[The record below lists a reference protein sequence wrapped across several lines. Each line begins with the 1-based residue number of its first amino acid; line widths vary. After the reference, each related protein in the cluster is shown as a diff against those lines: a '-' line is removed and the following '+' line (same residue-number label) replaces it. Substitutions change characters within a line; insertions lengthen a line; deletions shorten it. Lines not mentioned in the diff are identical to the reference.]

1 MEHAR
6 ALGLFFVVAATAGAT
21 TARAEP
27 FDVKPGLW
35 EVTTTSETSGALPID
50 TSKLTP
56 EQRGRLEAAMKAR
69 QGTRTHTLRSCLT
82 QEKLDRGLFSP
93 DKENAKCKH
102 TVVASTRTV
111 REVKIDCTGDRPMTG
126 DLRFEALTR
135 ERVKGDARM
144 TVGEGARSMKVNS
157 TTTARWIGSDCGS
170 VK

>member
-1 MEHAR
+1 MGHAR
-6 ALGLFFVVAATAGAT
+6 AFGLFLLFAATAGAT
-21 TARAEP
+21 TARAER
-27 FDVKPGLW
+27 FDVKLGLW
-35 EVTTTSETSGALPID
+35 EVTRTTETSGALPID

-82 QEKLDRGLFSP
+82 QEKLDRDMFSS

-111 REVKIDCTGDRPMTG
+111 REVKMECTGDEPMTG

-135 ERVKGDARM
+135 ERVKGDAKM

-157 TTTARWIGSDCGS
+157 TVTAKWIGSDCGA